1 MDRKTFLKQAGLALT
16 AASVAPGILIAG
28 DKKWRQLLDGNAKGK
43 RPNIFIYVAD
53 DQYIG
58 SVGCYGAEPS
68 YTPNIDKLASQG
80 MRFTRCYTPSSICS
94 PNRGVLLSG
103 QYPLKNGVHP
113 NHSGYFD
120 GIKSLP
126 NYMKELGYRA
136 IISGKDGIQK
146 PSDLYEWEFRISKT
160 DKHVPGADEPRHD
173 RHRISDLAA
182 IEAMVSAQD
191 DRPFCHFH
199 AASLP
204 HGPLLNK
211 SLNGLEGYD
220 ANNFYMDYEL
230 GQMLDILEKHGKADN
245 TIVIYVN
252 DNEAQLPR
260 TKNTLYETGTR
271 VPMVVRWPGVV
282 DAGVTTDA
290 MVSFTDFIPTLL
302 EIAGGET
309 PEVVDGKSMLPVWRR
324 ETDKHHGEL
333 YFSFSGVIVSRSGR
347 QETPYPIRAIRTE
360 RYRYIRY
367 INHTVPAPKGGKMNP
382 YEELFDLVNDPGEQ
396 VNLAENPGFA
406 AVKAELADKVDT
418 WMVACD
424 DQGIESELATLRKYP
439 PYKKT

>member
-1 MDRKTFLKQAGLALT
+1 
-16 AASVAPGILIAG
+16 
-28 DKKWRQLLDGNAKGK
+28 
-43 RPNIFIYVAD
+43 VAD
-53 DQYIG
+53 DQYIS

-68 YTPNIDKLASQG
+68 YTPNIDKLANQG

-103 QYPLKNGVHP
+103 QYPLKNGVHA

-136 IISGKDGIQK
+136 VISGKDGIQK
-146 PSDLYEWEFRISKT
+146 PSDLYEWEFRIEKT
-160 DKHVPGADEPRHD
+160 EKHVPGADEPKHD

-182 IEAMVSAQD
+182 IEAMVAAED

-204 HGPLLNK
+204 HSPLLNK

-230 GQMLDILEKHGKADN
+230 GQMLESLEKHGKADN

-271 VPMVVRWPGVV
+271 VPMVVRWPGVI

-290 MVSFTDFIPTLL
+290 MVSFIDFIPTLL
-302 EIAGGET
+302 EIAGGEA

-324 ETDKHHGEL
+324 ETDEHHEEL
-333 YFSFSGVIVSRSGR
+333 YFSYSGVIVSRSGR
-347 QETPYPIRAIRTE
+347 QETPYPIRAVRTQ

-367 INHTVPAPKGGKMNP
+367 INHTVAAPKGGKMNP
-382 YEELFDLVNDPGEQ
+382 FEELFDVMNDPGEQ
-396 VNLAENPGFA
+396 VNLAQNPEFA
-406 AVKAELADKVDT
+406 AVKAGLADKVDK
-418 WMVACD
+418 WMAACN
-424 DQGIESELATLRKYP
+424 DQGIESELATLEKYP
-439 PYKKT
+439 PYEKT